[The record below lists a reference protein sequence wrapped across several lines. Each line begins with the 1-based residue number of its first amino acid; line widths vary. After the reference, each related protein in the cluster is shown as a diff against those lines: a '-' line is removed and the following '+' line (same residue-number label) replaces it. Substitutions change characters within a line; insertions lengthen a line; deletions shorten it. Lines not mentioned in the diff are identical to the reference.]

1 MTLVAIGS
9 EVEMS
14 RDQYFRFEP
23 GDLALPLPMGG
34 EACSARMHGALSS
47 DDHGRLRA
55 QCVSGG

>member
-23 GDLALPLPMGG
+23 GDLALLFPWEVKHAVPGCMGP
-34 EACSARMHGALSS
+34 
-47 DDHGRLRA
+47 
-55 QCVSGG
+55 